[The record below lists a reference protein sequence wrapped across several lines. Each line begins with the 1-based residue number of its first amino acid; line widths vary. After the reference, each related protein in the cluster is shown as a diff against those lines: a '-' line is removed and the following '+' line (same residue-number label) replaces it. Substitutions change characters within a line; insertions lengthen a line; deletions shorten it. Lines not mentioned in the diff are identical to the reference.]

1 MIFLPL
7 AFRYFIENK
16 SKMFFRLFKE
26 GFLFAVNSVVV
37 NKLRTF
43 LSLFGITIGIF
54 CIISVF
60 TVLDWMEK
68 AIHDSINSMGNNV
81 IYVQKFPWTFN
92 DPNLAWWDIIKWPS
106 VSLNDY
112 QALLNRSTKA
122 EALSFVASKSDKM
135 KYKNNVA
142 NEAILAAVT
151 NDLEKVV
158 TFEIEKGRYFS
169 PYEYT
174 SGANVAVLGAEVAER
189 LFEKADPVGKVVTMS
204 GFKARIIGILK
215 KEGQGGISLSNV
227 DQITL
232 IPLNFGRSFINV
244 RNRFVE
250 SQMMIKAKPDVSV
263 QELSDETTMIL
274 RAARRLK
281 PVETTNF
288 SVNTATMLSQGFDAV
303 FKGINIGGWIIGCF
317 AILVGGFGIA
327 NIMFVSVRERTNQI
341 GIQKA
346 LGAKRFFILQQF
358 LTESVLL
365 SITGGLLGLLL
376 IFIGT
381 LIVNYVY
388 ELNMYLTFGNVI
400 LAIFISGVIGIV
412 AGYAPA
418 NAAAKMNP
426 VDAMGFSF

>member
-1 MIFLPL
+1 MMFL
-7 AFRYFIENK
+7 
-16 SKMFFRLFKE
+16 RLFKE
-26 GFLFAVNSVVV
+26 GFLFAINSVIA

-68 AIHDSINSMGNNV
+68 SIRENINSMGSNV
-81 IYVQKFPWTFN
+81 IYVQKIPWSL
-92 DPNLAWWDIIKWPS
+92 DRNLAWWDIIRWPS
-106 VSLNDY
+106 ISLNDY
-112 QALLNRSTKA
+112 QAVLNRSAKA
-122 EALSFVASKSDKM
+122 EAVSLVAAQAEKI
-135 KYKNNVA
+135 KYRNNVA
-142 NEAILAAVT
+142 NDVVLGAVT
-151 NDLEKVV
+151 DNLEKVV
-158 TFEIEKGRYFS
+158 AFEIENGRYFS
-169 PYEYT
+169 PYEYL
-174 SGANVAVLGAEVAER
+174 SGSNVAVLGAEIAER
-189 LFEKADPVGKVVTMS
+189 LFESNDPVGKEVTIA
-204 GFKARIIGILK
+204 GHKAKIIGVLK

-227 DQITL
+227 DQLTL
-232 IPLNFGRSFINV
+232 IPLNFGRSFINL
-244 RNRFVE
+244 RNRFIE
-250 SQMMIKAKPDVSV
+250 TQMILKGKSGVSV
-263 QELSDETTMIL
+263 QELSDEITMIL

-288 SVNTATMLSQGFDAV
+288 SVNTPTMLSQGFEAV
-303 FKGINIGGWIIGCF
+303 FNGINIAGWIIGAF

-327 NIMFVSVRERTNQI
+327 NIMFVSVRERTNII

-358 LTESVLL
+358 LTESVIL

-381 LIVNYVY
+381 LIVNYLY

-418 NAAAKMNP
+418 NAAARMNP
-426 VDAMGFSF
+426 VDAIGFSF